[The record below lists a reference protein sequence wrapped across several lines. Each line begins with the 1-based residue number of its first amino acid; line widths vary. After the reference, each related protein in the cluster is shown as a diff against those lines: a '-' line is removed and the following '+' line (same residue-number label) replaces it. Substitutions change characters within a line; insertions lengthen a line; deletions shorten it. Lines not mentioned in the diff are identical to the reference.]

1 MEIVIDYRERSIIQE
16 LGDSIYT
23 VENLIIGDIVIKKDK
38 KELVIIERK
47 TMDDFIGSIK
57 SGRYAEQRERLK
69 LFRQGMPE
77 VKIIYLLENRKPS
90 EIRNTIDGAITNLL
104 LFHNISVIYSDDI
117 PNTVDIIKNMSRK
130 LEEKDVSSLVDCLNL
145 PVLKK
150 AKIHENMFMLQLC
163 LIPGVSRT
171 ISSMIVDKYQ
181 TLHEFLECKPTAIEL
196 SGLVISKRKVGLK
209 VAERILAVYFG

>member
-150 AKIHENMFMLQLC
+150 AKIHENM
-163 LIPGVSRT
+163 
-171 ISSMIVDKYQ
+171 YQ